1 MGSLHQ
7 ILPFGL
13 GALCQREGR
22 KIGRARSDG
31 WFQGNGYFP
40 DTTGLIPWP
49 GFKTASK
56 KKTYASG
63 WSSTV
68 TLVLYPHLDRQPCV
82 TWRKHPPSVHGIGRV
97 LDECG
102 QWLTTRPDSACVRVF
117 EELPAWE
124 RGTSDSR
131 PLRGQEYVFSDIAPS
146 PSYNQGNSLCSP
158 RKEQVTKASGYVSD
172 QDQRWYAGESYARP
186 GILGTVW
193 PLSGSTESALA
204 AWLLLCSHTSPVPT
218 QPRSEIKRVN
228 THLRYS
234 TSLWCRTNGWTQIV
248 SSQVRRAGQTQLQSP
263 FSSLEGKGYLSICP
277 TMHISMHIY
286 SGTHTHMHTHINPY
300 ICSHNAH
307 MHTHTYACTCVY
319 THKYTSHRYTYMHI
333 YAYHTCN

>member
-1 MGSLHQ
+1 M
-7 ILPFGL
+7 
-13 GALCQREGR
+13 
-22 KIGRARSDG
+22 
-31 WFQGNGYFP
+31 
-40 DTTGLIPWP
+40 
-49 GFKTASK
+49 
-56 KKTYASG
+56 
-63 WSSTV
+63 
-68 TLVLYPHLDRQPCV
+68 

-97 LDECG
+97 LDG
-102 QWLTTRPDSACVRVF
+102 RSQWLTTRPDSAYMRVF

-146 PSYNQGNSLCSP
+146 PYYNQGNSLCSP
-158 RKEQVTKASGYVSD
+158 RKERVTKASGYVSD

-228 THLRYS
+228 THLRHS
-234 TSLWCRTNGWTQIV
+234 TFLWCRTNGWTQIV
-248 SSQVRRAGQTQLQSP
+248 SSRVRRTGQTQLQSP

-286 SGTHTHMHTHINPY
+286 SGTHTHI
-300 ICSHNAH
+300 H
-307 MHTHTYACTCVY
+307 MHVY
-319 THKYTSHRYTYMHI
+319 THIYVHTMHTCTHIHMHAHVYIHINTHHTDTHTCAYMHI
-333 YAYHTCN
+333 THAIKN